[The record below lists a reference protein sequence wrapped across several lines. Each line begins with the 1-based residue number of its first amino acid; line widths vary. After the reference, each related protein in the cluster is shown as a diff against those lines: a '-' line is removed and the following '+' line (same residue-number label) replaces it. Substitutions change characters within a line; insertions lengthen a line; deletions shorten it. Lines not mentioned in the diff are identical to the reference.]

1 MEVRE
6 LAAGGKSA
14 SFQFDIVL
22 AVRTYRVRC
31 FSQQEYDYWLAGLRA
46 GQQRCASGGNATAIA
61 ASVSSDGSAD
71 ASPTTTP
78 SPSPSPLPSPSPS
91 PSTAVE
97 RGPKGT
103 HSTNTLL
110 ACRLQPVIAT
120 TVSNQLTTHSL
131 ARSIICT
138 ALGLTVD
145 CSLVLSIVYCAVVAC
160 SANPKFS
167 DEQIFE
173 LLKSQIEAL
182 ASYVLLVEGVVCLL
196 VLLACEARLGT
207 K

>member
-78 SPSPSPLPSPSPS
+78 SPLPSPSPS

-131 ARSIICT
+131 TRP
-138 ALGLTVD
+138 LDHL
-145 CSLVLSIVYCAVVAC
+145 YCAR
-160 SANPKFS
+160 PH
-167 DEQIFE
+167 
-173 LLKSQIEAL
+173 
-182 ASYVLLVEGVVCLL
+182 G
-196 VLLACEARLGT
+196 
-207 K
+207 